1 MQALNGS
8 HYKDPAHIWLA
19 LWAVAAI
26 LAVVAF
32 APAARASMLTVSPDG
47 VLLLEGKPYR
57 GIGVNIADAFHRL
70 YLHPGDF
77 TYDRDFATL
86 EAEGIPFARIPA
98 TAYAPHDV
106 RDYVLHRDAYLEKL
120 DGVIQSAE
128 KHHIGLI
135 LDLFWWHVAVPDI
148 VQEPGSAW
156 GDPDSRTIAFMREY
170 TQTIVSRYH
179 DSPSVWAW
187 EFGNEF
193 SLAADLP
200 NAADWRPQINAI
212 IGWPDK
218 RTEADDIRTPMIL
231 VAFSEFA
238 KAVREIDPDAAITT
252 GNSIPRPNAESQ
264 RKTLTWDSVDTEA
277 DFRANLA
284 MVNPDPMNML
294 QIHLYA
300 FDLKRFRQS
309 HVTYDDI
316 IEQAM
321 RVAREQKKPLF
332 IGEMSSATV
341 WPELKTEDDVERD
354 FKARLDAILEHKVP
368 LSAVWQVSTSL
379 TFANDPLSI
388 SRDKD
393 NGWMFDDIRA
403 ANNQIAA
410 ELKAEQRISELVPQ
424 FEAAIG
430 TVDLGAIV
438 GLQQLLVD
446 RGYKPGAI
454 DGQYGPSTKRA
465 LTACI
470 AAGTCTRDDLP
481 PPN

>member
-1 MQALNGS
+1 MNHSPSRLGFMSLCLA
-8 HYKDPAHIWLA
+8 PLA
-19 LWAVAAI
+19 LFLLTTGVG
-26 LAVVAF
+26 
-32 APAARASMLTVSPDG
+32 ASMLTVSPDG
-47 VLLLEGKPYR
+47 ILLKDGKPYR
-57 GIGVNIADAFHRL
+57 GVGVNIADAFHRL
-70 YLHPGDF
+70 YLHPGDY

-106 RDYVLHRDAYLEKL
+106 RDYVLHRDAYLQKL
-120 DGVIQSAE
+120 DGVIKSAE

-148 VQEPGSAW
+148 VHEPGSAW

-170 TQTIVSRYH
+170 THTIVARYK
-179 DSPSVWAW
+179 DSPAVWAW

-200 NAADWRPQINAI
+200 NAADWRPPINPI

-218 RTEADDIRTPMIL
+218 RTKADDIRTPMIL
-231 VAFSEFA
+231 VAFTEFA
-238 KAVREIDPDAAITT
+238 KAVRDIDPDAAITT

-264 RKTLTWDSVDTEA
+264 RKTLTWDTVDTRA

-284 MVNPDPMNML
+284 RVNPDPMNMI

-309 HVTYDDI
+309 RVTYADI

-321 RVAREQKKPLF
+321 RVAGEQKKPLF

-341 WPELKTEDDVERD
+341 WPELKTEADVKRD
-354 FKARLDAILEHKVP
+354 FEDRLNAILDYKVP

-388 SRDKD
+388 SRARGT
-393 NGWMFDDIRA
+393 GWMLDDIKA
-403 ANNQIAA
+403 ANERIAG
-410 ELKAEQRISELVPQ
+410 ELEAEQRVADLLPQ
-424 FEAAIG
+424 FEAAIAAADRD
-430 TVDLGAIV
+430 TIRA
-438 GLQQLLVD
+438 LQQRLLE
-446 RGYKPGAI
+446 RGFKPGSA
-454 DGQYGPSTKRA
+454 DGSYGPATKRA

-470 AAGTCTRDDLP
+470 TAGSCTLADLP
-481 PPN
+481 PASPPAAE